1 MEESDIDT
9 QENDEISE
17 FQSLISQAQNHIQN
31 IEKQIGQLIPIKG
44 RIIDTTAE
52 EEQEISK
59 KLNNIINNVNNSKIK
74 MDNIIKNLK
83 PQLILDDQKPD
94 EVDIRIKKNLFD
106 AMIKKYQNTLQRFQE
121 EENEIK
127 RIKETKLVRGAE
139 IALGQELD
147 EQERKELIENPQIL
161 QQIYEDKLKQKAHVK
176 LINAVQDLEER
187 HKDIKNLEKSVLQ
200 MHKMIMELNLLV
212 QYQGEMIDNIAIN
225 INKAKDY
232 VIKAE
237 GEIIKGK
244 KNMERTK
251 KIKCI
256 IMIVI
261 IAVLLIIIIPIL
273 IRFL

>member
-44 RIIDTTAE
+44 RIIDTTDE

-83 PQLILDDQKPD
+83 PQLILDEQKPD

>member
-31 IEKQIGQLIPIKG
+31 IEKQIGQLIPIK
-44 RIIDTTAE
+44 RRNIDTTDE
-52 EEQEISK
+52 VEQVISK

-83 PQLILDDQKPD
+83 PQLILDEQKPD

-147 EQERKELIENPQIL
+147 EQERKELIENPQFL

>member
-261 IAVLLIIIIPIL
+261 IAILLIIIIPIL

>member
-44 RIIDTTAE
+44 RIIDTTDE